1 MSYQACNGHIGQLL
15 EHPQEKR
22 FHLAFGSEAIIPT
35 EMGIASYK
43 IAHHDEGRNKE
54 GIHLHLDLLDEVR
67 EMAEQWMDSNH
78 DLMAKHYNSKVNL
91 DTLTMRTSS

>member
-1 MSYQACNGHIGQLL
+1 MGQRGYGWMSYQACNGHIGQLL

-43 IAHHDEGRNKE
+43 IAHYDKGKNEE
-54 GIHLHLDLLDEVR
+54 GICLHLDLLDKVR
-67 EMAEQWMDSNH
+67 AIAEQQ
-78 DLMAKHYNSKVNL
+78 V
-91 DTLTMRTSS
+91 T